1 MIETI
6 HSAVENK
13 VFYRSDNGRCA
24 IVRHYFYRIEAEC
37 HAHDEKYNITFHSQE
52 EATTYLRDF
61 LRAMPMQE
69 FLQKYKGILN
79 QKGLAKIAG
88 RSVNYMSHVATGR
101 RPTSEE
107 LNKAIEK
114 AVRDLAKDLST
125 INII

>member
-1 MIETI
+1 MITKT
-6 HSAVENK
+6 ENNGSIC
-13 VFYRSDNGRCA
+13 YSSDNGQKAVVVHRQG
-24 IVRHYFYRIEAEC
+24 HIEVIAYEGEEKNIKIFSDQEKAT
-37 HAHDEKYNITFHSQE
+37 AH
-52 EATTYLRDF
+52 LRDF

>member
-1 MIETI
+1 MIEKIQDVGMTT
-6 HSAVENK
+6 
-13 VFYRSDNGRCA
+13 YTSDNGHRA
-24 IVRHYFYRIEAEC
+24 IVIHQKDRIHIQADYICEEF
-37 HAHDEKYNITFHSQE
+37 TTQE
-52 EATTYLRDF
+52 EATAYLREI
-61 LRAMPMQE
+61 LHAIPMQE

-107 LNKAIEK
+107 LNTAIEK
-114 AVRDLAKDLST
+114 AVRDLAKELST